1 MEGLPLTSALKVRE
15 DFSRQR
21 WGLVGRAGE
30 CAGGGVQGTIQQ
42 HRRGLVC
49 FEQKVQWIRLE
60 LENVSLEK

>member
-1 MEGLPLTSALKVRE
+1 MLGA
-15 DFSRQR
+15 
-21 WGLVGRAGE
+21 
-30 CAGGGVQGTIQQ
+30 GVQDTIQQ

>member
-1 MEGLPLTSALKVRE
+1 MR
-15 DFSRQR
+15 
-21 WGLVGRAGE
+21 LVGKAGE
-30 CAGGGVQGTIQQ
+30 CTGAEYVAHQQ

>member
-1 MEGLPLTSALKVRE
+1 M
-15 DFSRQR
+15 
-21 WGLVGRAGE
+21 GRAGE
-30 CAGGGVQGTIQQ
+30 CTGGGVQGTIQQ